1 MTTTD
6 DQPTSASTSMTSSSM
21 TNTEEAIAAIWR
33 DLLEIDEIET
43 DDDFFDIGAT
53 SLTAVRFLSRVD
65 EHFGKG
71 ALSPEQLYE
80 DSRLSILAKA
90 IDENVGTD

>member
-6 DQPTSASTSMTSSSM
+6 DQPTSASTSMTS
-21 TNTEEAIAAIWR
+21 TEEAIAAIWR

-43 DDDFFDIGAT
+43 DDDFFDVGAT

-65 EHFGKG
+65 DHFGKG

-90 IDENVGTD
+90 IDDNVEAD

>member
-6 DQPTSASTSMTSSSM
+6 DQSTSASTST
-21 TNTEEAIAAIWR
+21 TTTEEAVAAIWR

-65 EHFGKG
+65 DQFGQG
-71 ALSPEQLYE
+71 ALSPEELYE
-80 DSRLSILAKA
+80 DSRLAVLASV
-90 IDENVGTD
+90 IDGHVGTD

>member
-6 DQPTSASTSMTSSSM
+6 DQPTSASTSMTS
-21 TNTEEAIAAIWR
+21 TEEAIAAIWR

-53 SLTAVRFLSRVD
+53 SLTAVRLLSRVD
-65 EHFGKG
+65 DHFGKG

-90 IDENVGTD
+90 IDDNVGTD

>member
-6 DQPTSASTSMTSSSM
+6 DQPTSASTSMTS
-21 TNTEEAIAAIWR
+21 TEEAIAAIWR

-65 EHFGKG
+65 DHFGKG

-90 IDENVGTD
+90 IDDNVGDD

>member
-6 DQPTSASTSMTSSSM
+6 DQPTSASTSMTS
-21 TNTEEAIAAIWR
+21 TEEAIAAIWR

-53 SLTAVRFLSRVD
+53 SSPPARSFWPGAFVLVD
-65 EHFGKG
+65 DHFGKG

-90 IDENVGTD
+90 IDDNVGAD

>member
-6 DQPTSASTSMTSSSM
+6 DQPTSASTSMTS
-21 TNTEEAIAAIWR
+21 TEEAIAAIWR

-65 EHFGKG
+65 DHFGKG

-90 IDENVGTD
+90 IDDNVEAD